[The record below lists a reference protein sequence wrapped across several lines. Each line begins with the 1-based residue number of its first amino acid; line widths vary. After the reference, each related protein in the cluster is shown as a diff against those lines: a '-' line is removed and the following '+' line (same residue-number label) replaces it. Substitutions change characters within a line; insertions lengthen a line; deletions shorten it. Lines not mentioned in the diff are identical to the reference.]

1 MNDIQSRYADDSD
14 LPYLIQ
20 NDSLVTEEIIRK
32 KISDRQVIV
41 CMKGE
46 TYLGWMRFGFWWDI
60 FPFLNLIVVEKDVRR
75 KGIGREL
82 IGFWEQEMKAKGHK
96 LVMTSTDVDEEAQHF
111 YRKLG
116 YRDSGGILF
125 PQELF
130 PGSAMELVLIKIL
143 NSSTLLGG

>member
-1 MNDIQSRYADDSD
+1 VVNDIQIRYANDSD

-20 NDSLVTEEIIRK
+20 SDSLVTEETIKK
-32 KISDRQVIV
+32 KISDGQVIV

-46 TYLGWMRFGFWWDI
+46 THLGCMRFGFGWDM
-60 FPFLNLIVVEKDVRR
+60 FPFLNFIIVEKDIRR
-75 KGIGREL
+75 RGIGREL
-82 IGFWEQEMKAKGHK
+82 MGFWEQEMKAKGHQ

-143 NSSTLLGG
+143 K

>member
-1 MNDIQSRYADDSD
+1 MNDIQIRYANDSD

-20 NDSLVTEEIIRK
+20 NEGLLTEEIIKK
-32 KISDRQVIV
+32 KISDGQVIV
-41 CMKGE
+41 CMEGE
-46 TYLGWMRFGFWWDI
+46 KHSGCLRFGFGWDM
-60 FPFLNLIVVEKDVRR
+60 FPFLNFIIVEKDARR
-75 KGIGREL
+75 KGIGRKLME
-82 IGFWEQEMKAKGHK
+82 FWEREMKAKGHK

-130 PGSAMELVLIKIL
+130 PASAMELVLIKIL
-143 NSSTLLGG
+143 T

>member
-1 MNDIQSRYADDSD
+1 MNDIQIRYADDSD

-20 NDSLVTEEIIRK
+20 SDSLVTGEIMKK
-32 KISDRQVIV
+32 KILDKQVMV

-46 TYLGWMRFGFWWDI
+46 SHLGCMRFGFGWDM
-60 FPFLNLIVVEKDVRR
+60 FPFLNFIMVEKDVRR
-75 KGIGREL
+75 KGIGRRLME
-82 IGFWEQEMKAKGHK
+82 FWEREMKAKGHE

-111 YRKLG
+111 YRELG

-130 PGSAMELVLIKIL
+130 PESAMELVLIKIL
-143 NSSTLLGG
+143 K

>member
-1 MNDIQSRYADDSD
+1 VMNDIQICYADDSD

-20 NDSLVTEEIIRK
+20 NDSLVTEEIIKK

-41 CMKGE
+41 YIKGE
-46 TYLGWMRFGFWWDI
+46 MHLGCMRFGFGWDM
-60 FPFLNLIVVEKDVRR
+60 FPFLNFIIVEKDVRR

-82 IGFWEQEMKAKGHK
+82 MEFWEQEMMAKGHK

-130 PGSAMELVLIKIL
+130 PASVMELVLFKIL
-143 NSSTLLGG
+143 K

>member
-1 MNDIQSRYADDSD
+1 MNDIQIRYANDSD

-20 NDSLVTEEIIRK
+20 NDSLVTEEMMKK
-32 KISDRQVIV
+32 KISGRQVIV
-41 CMKGE
+41 CVEGN
-46 TYLGWMRFGFWWDI
+46 THLGCMRFGFWWDM
-60 FPFLNLIVVEKDVRR
+60 FPFLNFIIVEKEVRR
-75 KGIGREL
+75 KGMGRQLME
-82 IGFWEQEMKAKGHK
+82 FWEQEMKAKGHK

-125 PQELF
+125 PQELY

-143 NSSTLLGG
+143 K

>member
-1 MNDIQSRYADDSD
+1 MNDIQIRYADDSD

-20 NDSLVTEEIIRK
+20 SDSLVTEEIMK
-32 KISDRQVIV
+32 KKVSDRQVIV

-46 TYLGWMRFGFWWDI
+46 ARLGCMRYGLGWDM
-60 FPFLNLIVVEKDVRR
+60 FPFLNFLIVEKDVRR

-82 IGFWEQEMKAKGHK
+82 IKFWEQEMKAKGHK

-130 PGSAMELVLIKIL
+130 PGSVMELVLIKVIQL
-143 NSSTLLGG
+143 C

>member
-1 MNDIQSRYADDSD
+1 MNDIQIRYANHSD
-14 LPYLIQ
+14 LPYLIE
-20 NDSLVTEEIIRK
+20 NDSLVTEETMKK
-32 KISDRQVIV
+32 KISDGQVIV

-46 TYLGWMRFGFWWDI
+46 THLGCMRFGFGWDV
-60 FPFLNLIVVEKDVRR
+60 FPFLNLIMVDKDVRG

-82 IGFWEQEMKAKGHK
+82 MGFWEEEMKAQGHK

-125 PQELF
+125 PRELF
-130 PGSAMELVLIKIL
+130 PSSAMELVLIKIL
-143 NSSTLLGG
+143 K

>member
-1 MNDIQSRYADDSD
+1 MINDIQIRYANDAD

-20 NDSLVTEEIIRK
+20 NDSLVTEEIIK
-32 KISDRQVIV
+32 KRISDRQVIIY
-41 CMKGE
+41 MKGE
-46 TYLGWMRFGFWWDI
+46 THLGFMRFGFWWDI
-60 FPFLNLIVVEKDVRR
+60 FPFLNFVIVEKDVRR

-82 IGFWEQEMKAKGHK
+82 MEFWEQEMKAKGHK

-143 NSSTLLGG
+143 K

>member
-1 MNDIQSRYADDSD
+1 MNDIHIRYANDSD
-14 LPYLIQ
+14 LPYLVQ
-20 NDSLVTEEIIRK
+20 NDDLVTGEIIQK

-41 CMKGE
+41 CMKGK
-46 TYLGWMRFGFWWDI
+46 TYSGYMRFGFWWDM
-60 FPFLNLIVVEKDVRR
+60 FPFLNLIVVEEDVRR

-82 IGFWEQEMKAKGHK
+82 IKFWEQKMKAQGHK
-96 LVMTSTDVDEEAQHF
+96 LVITSTDVDEQAQHF

-130 PGSAMELVLIKIL
+130 PGSVMELVLVKVL
-143 NSSTLLGG
+143 K

>member
-1 MNDIQSRYADDSD
+1 MNESQIRYADDTN

-20 NDSLVTEEIIRK
+20 NDRLVTKEIIKK
-32 KISDRQVIV
+32 KISDRHVIV
-41 CMKGE
+41 CMRGE
-46 TYLGWMRFGFWWDI
+46 THLGYMRFGFGWDM
-60 FPFLNLIVVEKDVRR
+60 FPFLNFIIVKKDVRR

-82 IGFWEQEMKAKGHK
+82 MAFWEQEMKAKGHNF
-96 LVMTSTDVDEEAQHF
+96 VMTSTAVDEEAQHF

-130 PGSAMELVLIKIL
+130 PASAMELVLIKIL
-143 NSSTLLGG
+143 K